1 MKKIILLLLL
11 ALGLG
16 AGKAQAQ
23 QGEILLGLRSGDNAL
38 LGSFSALSVEV
49 DYSSEKHFS
58 LRGGVLYNSIERG
71 VVELRPRYFCNL
83 NYGRLSAEFLLHYTH
98 QNRVNNYAVG
108 GGVALDVRRVWMT
121 LGYYCRVMT
130 LGADVVRE
138 PFNIYYELG
147 VRCLPRRERWDL
159 NVILSNSRFFELE
172 RHYQPSLV
180 VEGWWFPLTR
190 LGVQVGATY
199 KPAGMFNL
207 SSDYYQLYANVGVC
221 YRW

>member
-16 AGKAQAQ
+16 VGKVQAQ
-23 QGEILLGLRSGDNAL
+23 QGEVLLGLRGGDNAL
-38 LGSFSALSVEV
+38 LGAFSALSVEV

-58 LRGGVLYNSIERG
+58 LRGGALYSAIEHG
-71 VVELRPRYFCNL
+71 VVELRPRYFFNL
-83 NYGRLSAEFLLHYTH
+83 NYGRISAEFLLHYTQ
-98 QNRVNNYAVG
+98 QNSISNYAVG
-108 GGVALDVRRVWMT
+108 GGLAFDVRRVWAS

-130 LGADVVRE
+130 LGVDAVRE

-159 NVILSNSRFFELE
+159 NVIFSNSRFFELE

-180 VEGWWFPLTR
+180 VEGWWYPLTR

-199 KPAGMFNL
+199 KPAGTFNL